1 MPIVIILIVLMGAGI
16 AVLATFLIRSII
28 IPKRVD
34 VLEAMLKQGK
44 NQAVVKAARQLIKND
59 ARNQAAHYWLGRA
72 YLADNKGELAL
83 MEYKI
88 VNQIANF
95 GSKIEEVNFRTEMGQ
110 LFVRYA
116 QAEEALKEY
125 LLLIKLEPEV
135 SDHYYM
141 AGKLFSERNR
151 SDMAVN
157 YLRKAVELN
166 PRNGLALYELGVLL
180 YREKKS
186 VEARSV
192 LESSLRLQPD
202 NHSAYY
208 YLGKLQKDAH
218 DYVSALLSFEKAQR
232 EPEYKIRSL
241 IERGGCYMSMGSFD
255 KAIPELER
263 AIRNANDDGSQ
274 EVLYARYFLA
284 MCFEQNRELE
294 SAIGQWEK
302 IYNKKPG
309 FRDVAEK
316 LSHYQEFRTDDKM
329 KDFLTAGR
337 EDFLEFC
344 RQIVAKGLD
353 LQVRDM
359 KEIPNGVDII
369 AVKGDAGKWRNVKT
383 QPFLI
388 RILRV
393 PEMIEEA
400 TIRALLEEMKK
411 QNMIRCML
419 ITSSGFTRTAIEY
432 TNSRPIELFHKD
444 KLQELMKDVSLSA
457 NKKNS

>member
-1 MPIVIILIVLMGAGI
+1 
-16 AVLATFLIRSII
+16 
-28 IPKRVD
+28 
-34 VLEAMLKQGK
+34 
-44 NQAVVKAARQLIKND
+44 
-59 ARNQAAHYWLGRA
+59 
-72 YLADNKGELAL
+72 
-83 MEYKI
+83 
-88 VNQIANF
+88 
-95 GSKIEEVNFRTEMGQ
+95 
-110 LFVRYA
+110 
-116 QAEEALKEY
+116 
-125 LLLIKLEPEV
+125 
-135 SDHYYM
+135 
-141 AGKLFSERNR
+141 
-151 SDMAVN
+151 
-157 YLRKAVELN
+157 
-166 PRNGLALYELGVLL
+166 
-180 YREKKS
+180 
-186 VEARSV
+186 
-192 LESSLRLQPD
+192 
-202 NHSAYY
+202 
-208 YLGKLQKDAH
+208 
-218 DYVSALLSFEKAQR
+218 
-232 EPEYKIRSL
+232 
-241 IERGGCYMSMGSFD
+241 MSMGSFD